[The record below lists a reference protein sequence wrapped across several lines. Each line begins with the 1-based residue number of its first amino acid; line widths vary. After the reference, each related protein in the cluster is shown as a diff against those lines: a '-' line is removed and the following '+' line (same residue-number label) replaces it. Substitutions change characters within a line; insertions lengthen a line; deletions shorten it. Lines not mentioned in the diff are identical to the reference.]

1 MTDTPKKKGRPPKP
15 KEVEAEL
22 TTMALQENM
31 VATNIYGGMFDG
43 KQSI

>member
-1 MTDTPKKKGRPPKP
+1 MSEPIKRGRPPKP

-22 TTMALQENM
+22 TTMALCD
-31 VATNIYGGMFDG
+31 IGGMFDG